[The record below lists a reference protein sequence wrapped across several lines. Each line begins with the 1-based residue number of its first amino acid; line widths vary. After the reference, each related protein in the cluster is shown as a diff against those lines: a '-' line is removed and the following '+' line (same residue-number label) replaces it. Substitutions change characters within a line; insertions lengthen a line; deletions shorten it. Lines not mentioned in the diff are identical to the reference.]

1 MERYDVAVVGATGAV
16 GETMIAILEE
26 RDFPVGELYPLASE
40 RSAGKTVR
48 FRGKS
53 IAVTDLAQ
61 FDFSR
66 AGLAL
71 FSAGGG
77 VSAEHAPRAAAA
89 YAGGL
94 PGSVPHSGADHA
106 LPTVRPR
113 GHLRA
118 RAHHARG
125 W

>member
-16 GETMIAILEE
+16 GEAMIDILEQ

-53 IAVTDLAQ
+53 LAVTDLAQ

-66 AGLAL
+66 ARIGL
-71 FSAGGG
+71 FSAGGS
-77 VSAEHAPRAAAA
+77 VSAEYAPRAAAA
-89 YAGGL
+89 GCVVIDNTSHFRRDEEIPL
-94 PGSVPHSGADHA
+94 VSSCA
-106 LPTVRPR
+106 LDTK
-113 GHLRA
+113 A
-118 RAHHARG
+118 RR
-125 W
+125 